1 MDSHVFLI
9 DSLIARNKL
18 VFGDVAVHRN
28 GSSKHSKVTNGN
40 LVGSSIDVSNLS
52 VGAEPITM
60 NVPCWSVRG
69 LRNP

>member
-40 LVGSSIDVSNLS
+40 LVGSSIDVSNLP
-52 VGAEPITM
+52 VGAETITM
-60 NVPCWSVRG
+60 NVLRWSVRG